1 MHLNDH
7 RFRFFFSSSVFCFFS
22 FLFFFSRTR
31 ESYAYCVFFGIVS
44 NNILSPLVF
53 KMCRH
58 VLDRAKKFICL
69 CFLGAFSVFFLP
81 LSLSLFCF
89 SLTYFLLLLLNEKKK
104 ICFHLLCPSTNLY
117 CSKDRA
123 LHDFVCR
130 WRGKYKQ
137 RIWRGKKMQTIRT
150 NDIISKKE
158 TWAHIARKLST

>member
-7 RFRFFFSSSVFCFFS
+7 RFRFFSSSSVFCFFS

-89 SLTYFLLLLLNEKKK
+89 SLTYFLLLLLNGKKKSVFICFVLLQIYIALKIVLCMISYAGDEENINKEFEEEKKCK
-104 ICFHLLCPSTNLY
+104 RLE
-117 CSKDRA
+117 
-123 LHDFVCR
+123 
-130 WRGKYKQ
+130 
-137 RIWRGKKMQTIRT
+137 QTI
-150 NDIISKKE
+150 
-158 TWAHIARKLST
+158 

>member
-1 MHLNDH
+1 MSHIMHLNDH
-7 RFRFFFSSSVFCFFS
+7 RFRFFFSSSVFRFFS

-81 LSLSLFCF
+81 LSL
-89 SLTYFLLLLLNEKKK
+89 LLLAYLFSSSSLKWKKK

-130 WRGKYKQ
+130 
-137 RIWRGKKMQTIRT
+137 
-150 NDIISKKE
+150 
-158 TWAHIARKLST
+158 